1 MPGRRRGEFIKVN
14 GKIISNRQRDWPAA
28 GPMFEA
34 MADATARANANF
46 LSIVCGNM
54 ADIVTDEGSGYK
66 LRGARGNKVQLEG
79 RSNVRSFL
87 TSQRQVVVRGAV
99 AGIPEGFWSI
109 VEFGRQRRY
118 LVYSKSSRSGQK
130 RVSKSGK
137 VRQEFLTLKQVQRRF
152 NQNKSLA
159 DLKPVRTPYGPR
171 QYAMP
176 GPHGPIGKPWKMA
189 MLRSQPL
196 LEQDLV
202 ETAGAAMVRTFF
214 RG

>member
-1 MPGRRRGEFIKVN
+1 MPGRRRAEFIKVN
-14 GKIISNRQRDWPAA
+14 GKIITNRQRSWPAA
-28 GPMFEA
+28 GEMFDR

-54 ADIVTDEGSGYK
+54 AAVVDEEGSRYK
-66 LRGARGNKVQLEG
+66 LRGARGNQVQLEG
-79 RSNVRSFL
+79 RSNVRAFL

-109 VEFGRQRRY
+109 VEHGRQRRY
-118 LVYSKSSRSGQK
+118 LVYSKSSRSGKK
-130 RVSKSGK
+130 RISKSGK

-152 NQNKSLA
+152 NQNKTLA
-159 DLKPVRTPYGPR
+159 DLKPIRTPYGPR

-176 GPHGPIGKPWKMA
+176 GPHGPIGKPWKNA
-189 MLRSQPL
+189 MRRSAPL

-202 ETAGAAMVRTFF
+202 ETAGAAMVRTFLK
-214 RG
+214 G